1 MPVMQA
7 EQVRPAWR
15 EGAAWDLAPEVA
27 SHWTAPVAVRGLC
40 WINGWRHHC
49 LAGKRRGFGRIGS
62 GVNLQTAAAGRAGPP
77 PVRWLL
83 TEPARSALD
92 LAGLALTA
100 AWLARSP
107 HGDGHAVLV
116 LPGLLV
122 GDMSTM
128 VLRRF
133 LRGLGYDV
141 QRWELGRNVGPTA
154 EVVARLPSALERLAE
169 RAGPVSVIGWSLGGV
184 YARGLA
190 HRHPDLV
197 RQIITLGSPF
207 AIRDGRQS
215 RAHRAFEFERRAHQY
230 PVPFDI
236 PAPRLSEP
244 VPVPSTA
251 VYSRRDGIV
260 DWRACIDPAGA
271 LRQNIE
277 VRCSHL
283 GFGHDAATL
292 WVVAD
297 RLALATGQ
305 WVPFTPPR
313 ALRRL
318 YPDH

>member
-1 MPVMQA
+1 
-7 EQVRPAWR
+7 VRR
-15 EGAAWDLAPEVA
+15 
-27 SHWTAPVAVRGLC
+27 
-40 WINGWRHHC
+40 
-49 LAGKRRGFGRIGS
+49 
-62 GVNLQTAAAGRAGPP
+62 
-77 PVRWLL
+77 LL

-92 LAGLALTA
+92 LAGLGLSA
-100 AWLARSP
+100 AWLAGAP

-116 LPGLLV
+116 LPGLLA

-128 VLRRF
+128 VLRMF
-133 LRGLGYDV
+133 LRGLGYQVHGWD
-141 QRWELGRNVGPTA
+141 LGRNVGPTA
-154 EVVARLPSALERLAE
+154 EVVARLPGALEKLAG

-190 HRHPDLV
+190 RRHPGLV

-207 AIRDGRQS
+207 SIRDARQS
-215 RAHRAFEFERRAHQY
+215 RAYWAFEFERRAHQY
-230 PVPFDI
+230 PVPTDI

-244 VPVPSTA
+244 VPVPATA

-260 DWRACIDPAGA
+260 DWRACIDLAGP

-277 VRCSHL
+277 VRCGHL
-283 GFGHDAATL
+283 GFGHDPATL

-297 RLALATGQ
+297 RLALAAGQ

-318 YPDH
+318 YPGHRQTGS